1 MGYNS
6 PIFEV
11 RQTEAFQ
18 EWLAGI
24 PDLATQVRIVRRIE
38 RLQAGNMGDFKT
50 VGGSV
55 IELRLDFG
63 PGYRLYCKRQGRTLI
78 FLLCCGDK
86 ATQKRDMRTSY
97 RDGKGNL
104 NGDQN

>member
-1 MGYNS
+1 M
-6 PIFEV
+6 FEV

-24 PDLATQVRIVRRIE
+24 SDLATQVRIVRRIE
-38 RLQAGNMGDFKT
+38 RLQAGNMGDFKS

-78 FLLCCGDK
+78 FLLCGGDK
-86 ATQKRDMRTSY
+86 ATQKRDIRRAIEMAKET
-97 RDGKGNL
+97 
-104 NGDQN
+104 